1 MWRSLREKKKENKRE
16 FEAKKKKKEIPMSN
30 DKDWKGMKV
39 QTRRNSKRY

>member
-1 MWRSLREKKKENKRE
+1 MAEFKREKKKRTRGNLRQ
-16 FEAKKKKKEIPMSN
+16 KKKKEIPMSN